1 MKLVVV
7 EGSLS
12 DDKLEQAIQAVQEQ
26 AGGVRAMDGCVSY
39 ATYDDGAKLAIVQRW
54 QTAGHFDAYR
64 QSDLFAR
71 LGTILKPLMTSP
83 PVTTTA
89 LVDHR

>member
-7 EGSLS
+7 EVSLS
-12 DDKLEQAIQAVQEQ
+12 DDNLAEAVQNLQEQ

-39 ATYDDGAKLAIVQRW
+39 AIYDDGTKLAIVQRW
-54 QTAGHFDAYR
+54 QTADHFDAYR
-64 QSDLFAR
+64 RSDLFAR
-71 LGTILKPLMTSP
+71 LGIILKPLMTSP

-89 LVDHR
+89 LVDHP